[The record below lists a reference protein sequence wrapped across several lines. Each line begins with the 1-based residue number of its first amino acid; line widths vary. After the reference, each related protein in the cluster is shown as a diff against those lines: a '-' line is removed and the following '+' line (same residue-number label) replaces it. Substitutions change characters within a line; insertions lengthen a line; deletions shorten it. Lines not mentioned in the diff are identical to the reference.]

1 MVRPTAKH
9 GQPIATLKF
18 GERCTEATG
27 GIGNVTG
34 VRAQDVRSCP
44 LFRSRTLLPNFLSS
58 GTSAV
63 VPQLEIFLK
72 INVAAMTLNSNDFG

>member
-9 GQPIATLKF
+9 GQPIATLNS
-18 GERCTEATG
+18 AG

-72 INVAAMTLNSNDFG
+72 INVAAMTLNSNNFG